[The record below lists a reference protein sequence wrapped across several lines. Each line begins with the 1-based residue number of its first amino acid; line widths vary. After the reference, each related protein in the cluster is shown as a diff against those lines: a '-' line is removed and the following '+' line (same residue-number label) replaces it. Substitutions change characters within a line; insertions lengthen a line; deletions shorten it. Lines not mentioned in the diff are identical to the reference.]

1 MIKRVMDQQKKLMEK
16 GVVIHNPESVT
27 IDSSVDTRRISGN
40 GVVIY
45 PGCRIR
51 GEHTLILDGARIGA
65 EAPVTVDDCYIGPK
79 VELKGGF
86 FQKAVF
92 AGENSFGSG
101 AHVREGTILEEQAC
115 AAHTVGLKQT
125 LLFPFVTL
133 GSLINFCD
141 CFMAGGTDRKN
152 HSEVG
157 SSFIHFNFTPNQDKA
172 TPSMMGNVHQG
183 ILLDQNPIFLGGQGG
198 IVGPC
203 RIAFGCVTAAG
214 SIIRK
219 DEPNPDRLILG
230 GSFKETSI
238 KKPSMAYKNVKRVF
252 NHNCYYIAAL
262 CALLAWYTKIRSLFA
277 RTPLEKELH
286 LGMVHTLKGCITER
300 IKRLEGFV
308 EKLGDSGGHIPE
320 KNRNRSDKTAD
331 HHDKILNTFE
341 EKKRIMQ
348 EAETGC
354 FSERISSH
362 IGSEGFLQSVQAAA
376 RTGPSYV
383 ETIQGLDEPV
393 KEQIS
398 NRLYLIEADIFEQI
412 RI

>member
-1 MIKRVMDQQKKLMEK
+1 MIKKLMDQRKKLLDK
-16 GVVIHNPESVT
+16 GVVMHNPESVT
-27 IDSSVDTRRISGN
+27 IDPSVDTERISGN

-45 PGCRIR
+45 PGCRIF
-51 GEHTLILDGARIGA
+51 GENTLIMDEARIGA
-65 EAPVTVDDCYIGPK
+65 EAPVTVDNCYIGPE

-92 AGENSFGSG
+92 AGQNSFGSG

-125 LLFPFVTL
+125 VLFPFVTL

-219 DEPNPDRLILG
+219 DEPNPDRLLLG
-230 GSFKETSI
+230 GAFKDASM
-238 KKPSMAYKNVKRVF
+238 KKAPMVYRNVKRIF
-252 NHNCYYIAAL
+252 NHNCLYIAAL
-262 CALLAWYTKIRSLFA
+262 CALLDWYTNVRSLFA
-277 RTPLEKELH
+277 RNRLEKELH
-286 LGMVHTLKGCITER
+286 IGMVEMLKGCIFER

-308 EKLGDSGGHIPE
+308 EKLEASRDRLPQKAKNGPDS
-320 KNRNRSDKTAD
+320 TMD
-331 HHDKILNTFE
+331 HHETILNTFAGTKE
-341 EKKRIMQ
+341 IMQ
-348 EAETGC
+348 
-354 FSERISSH
+354 
-362 IGSEGFLQSVQAAA
+362 QAAIGGFSRNLLTDDLA
-376 RTGPSYV
+376 QIRTSAQNGRSYV
-383 ETIQGLDEPV
+383 ETVKYLDEPM
-393 KEQIS
+393 KETIS
-398 NRLYLIEADIFEQI
+398 NRLYTIETNIFEQI
-412 RI
+412 GI

>member
-1 MIKRVMDQQKKLMEK
+1 MIKKLMDQRKKLLDK
-16 GVVIHNPESVT
+16 GVVMYNPESVT
-27 IDSSVDTRRISGN
+27 IDPSVDLERISGN

-45 PGCRIR
+45 PGCRIF
-51 GEHTLILDGARIGA
+51 GENTLIMEGSRIGA
-65 EAPVTVDDCYIGPK
+65 EAPVTVDNCHIGPD
-79 VELKGGF
+79 VELKGGY

-101 AHVREGTILEEQAC
+101 AHVREGTILEEQAS

-125 LLFPFVTL
+125 VLFPFVTL

-183 ILLDQNPIFLGGQGG
+183 VLLDRNPIFLGGQGG

-214 SIIRK
+214 SMIRK
-219 DEPNPDRLILG
+219 DEPNPDRLLLG
-230 GSFKETSI
+230 GSFKDASM
-238 KKPSMAYKNVKRVF
+238 KKPPMVYKNVKRVF
-252 NHNCYYIAAL
+252 NHNCSYIAAL
-262 CALLAWYTKIRSLFA
+262 CALLGWYSDIRSLFA
-277 RTPLEKELH
+277 RSRLEKELH
-286 LGMVHTLKGCITER
+286 LGMVHTVKGCISER
-300 IKRLEGFV
+300 IKRLDGFV
-308 EKLGDSGGHIPE
+308 EKLEVSRSRLLEKSRNGSDRTVGHHE
-320 KNRNRSDKTAD
+320 T
-331 HHDKILNTFE
+331 ILNTFE

-348 EAETGC
+348 DARNKS
-354 FSERISSH
+354 FSDRLSIEDLKPVQVAAQN
-362 IGSEGFLQSVQAAA
+362 GQSYIQ
-376 RTGPSYV
+376 
-383 ETIQGLDEPV
+383 TIKRLDGPV

-398 NRLYLIEADIFEQI
+398 NALYSIETDILEQI